1 MAQEFTIKSERIED
15 KINQLL
21 PSQGGFQA
29 GVDLSA
35 STMVI
40 PVVDVTETAEGS
52 SLRQDLQTSFDVG
65 TTYTAVT
72 GATNTDLNLTP
83 GFYRVQL
90 NIFKTL
96 FAIST
101 ASFIGLRVKE
111 LSSGTYTNIIGHTTP
126 DNNNNNLGNFT
137 SSQDFNVF
145 LRTGFD
151 LNLFNADLACSVS
164 ASTRQIATTTG
175 DLVNPNGFV

>member
-21 PSQGGFQA
+21 PSQGGFGA

-40 PVVDVTETAEGS
+40 PIIDVTETAEGS
-52 SLRQDLQTSFDVG
+52 SLRQDLQTSFDIG
-65 TTYTAVT
+65 TSYTAVT
-72 GATNTDLNLTP
+72 GAGNTDLSLTA

-90 NIFKTL
+90 TIFRSVFNMTS
-96 FAIST
+96 A
-101 ASFIGLRVKE
+101 FIGLRQKE

-126 DNNNNNLGNFT
+126 DNSANDLGVFNST
-137 SSQDFNVF
+137 QEFNVF
-145 LRTGFD
+145 LRAGYD
-151 LNLFNADLACSVS
+151 LNIIIPVVTTSVS
-164 ASTRQIATTTG
+164 VSTRQIATTTG
-175 DLVNPNGFV
+175 DLVNPNGF